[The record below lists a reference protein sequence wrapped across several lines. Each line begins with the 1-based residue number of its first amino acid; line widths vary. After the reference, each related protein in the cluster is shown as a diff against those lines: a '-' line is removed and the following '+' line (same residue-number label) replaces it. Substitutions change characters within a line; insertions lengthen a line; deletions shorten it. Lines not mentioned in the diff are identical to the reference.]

1 MNIKTQV
8 IDYLKHTYT
17 PISILLYGSYAD
29 GTNDETSDF
38 DCIIIVHEKEKRHDN
53 SVING
58 VPLDCF
64 IFTKEETL
72 SDDIDAFLTV
82 YDA

>member
-1 MNIKTQV
+1 MRREILS
-8 IDYLKHTYT
+8 YLQARYS
-17 PISILLYGSYAD
+17 PISILLYGSYAS

-38 DCIIIVHEKEKRHDN
+38 DCMIIVHEKEKRHDN